1 MAGSLIAAIVAIT
14 RKAVKIGA
22 KATSQFAKA
31 LAEIG
36 ENVGPFLGALF
47 SMIGNI
53 IALGAKGINWLY
65 NVLLAKNKEFLK
77 IRLGQTLGHAPYAP
91 YDINDFECHI
101 KVPKARRSKDPN
113 LQRK

>member
-1 MAGSLIAAIVAIT
+1 MAGSLITAIVAIT

-22 KATSQFAKA
+22 KATSQFVKA
-31 LAEIG
+31 LAE
-36 ENVGPFLGALF
+36 LG
-47 SMIGNI
+47 
-53 IALGAKGINWLY
+53 K
-65 NVLLAKNKEFLK
+65 
-77 IRLGQTLGHAPYAP
+77 TLGHAPYAP